1 MPDRSLG
8 FEVLFSGLSRV
19 TLERLSCLSHNSI
32 YLGLCES
39 QIAGP
44 DVDGSNLNILKWTNE
59 CEEILR
65 QLLTPVS
72 VLASEHHT
80 SVGVAGLF
88 NPEDNVM
95 VTSWT
100 SSFAQLWKTLKST

>member
-44 DVDGSNLNILKWTNE
+44 DVDGSNLNILK
-59 CEEILR
+59 
-65 QLLTPVS
+65 
-72 VLASEHHT
+72 
-80 SVGVAGLF
+80 
-88 NPEDNVM
+88 
-95 VTSWT
+95 
-100 SSFAQLWKTLKST
+100 